1 MNTAAQV
8 QQQVA
13 VEFKPDSMD
22 AASPIDARVNLEDLM
37 RSENNIL
44 IWMSYLPEDCVRT
57 MIVMGWDATT

>member
-1 MNTAAQV
+1 MNTATQV

-13 VEFKPDSMD
+13 IEFKLESMD
-22 AASPIDARVNLEDLM
+22 TASPIDARVNVEDLM

-44 IWMSYLPEDCVRT
+44 MWMSYLPEDCVRT

>member
-57 MIVMGWDATT
+57 MIVMGWDVTT

>member
-1 MNTAAQV
+1 MNTATQV

-13 VEFKPDSMD
+13 AEFKLELMD
-22 AASPIDARVNLEDLM
+22 AASPIDARVNVEDLM

-44 IWMSYLPEDCVRT
+44 MWKSYLPEDRAKT

>member
-1 MNTAAQV
+1 MNTATQV

-13 VEFKPDSMD
+13 AEFKLESMD
-22 AASPIDARVNLEDLM
+22 AASPIDAQINVEDLM

-44 IWMSYLPEDCVRT
+44 MWMSYLPEDCVKT

>member
-1 MNTAAQV
+1 MNTATQV

-13 VEFKPDSMD
+13 VEFKLESMD
-22 AASPIDARVNLEDLM
+22 AASPIDAGVNVEDLM

-44 IWMSYLPEDCVRT
+44 MWMSYLPEACVKT